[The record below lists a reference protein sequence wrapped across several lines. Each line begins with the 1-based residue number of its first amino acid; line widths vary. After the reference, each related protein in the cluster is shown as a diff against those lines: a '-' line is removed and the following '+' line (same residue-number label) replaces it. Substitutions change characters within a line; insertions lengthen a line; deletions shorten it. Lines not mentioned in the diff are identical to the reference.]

1 MESIAGRVALV
12 TGGGRGIGR
21 AIALALARA
30 GADVAITA
38 RTVPEIEAVAAEIA
52 ALGRRT
58 HFFPTDVSDRPA
70 LAKVPAIVAERL
82 GPVEILVNNAGMHAS
97 APVLRIDDRTWD
109 AILEVDLTAPFLLT
123 RACLPAMYERRWG
136 RILNVASVAGRIGLK
151 YGAAYASAKHGLL
164 GLTRSVAL
172 EGAKKGVTCNA
183 ICPSWTETRMLDDSV
198 EAISAATGRTLAEAR
213 EAILASS
220 PVGRA
225 ALPEEVADVAVWLAG
240 SPIVTGQA
248 IDVDGGE
255 VMP

>member
-30 GADVAITA
+30 GADVALCA
-38 RTVPEIEAVAAEIA
+38 RTVPELEAVAAEIA

-58 HFFPTDVSDRPA
+58 HFFPLDVSDREA
-70 LAKVPAIVAERL
+70 LGRAPRTVFDRL
-82 GPVEILVNNAGMHAS
+82 GSLDILVNNAGVSAS
-97 APVLRIDDRTWD
+97 APVPRTDDETWD
-109 AILEVDLTAPFLLT
+109 AVLAVDLTAPFLLT

-136 RILNVASVAGRIGLK
+136 RIINIASVAARIGLR
-151 YGAAYASAKHGLL
+151 YSVAYSAAKHGLL

-172 EGAKKGVTCNA
+172 EAARKGVTVNA
-183 ICPSWTETRMLDDSV
+183 ICPSWTETQMLDDAV
-198 EAISAATGRTLAEAR
+198 DAIAAHTGRTATEAR
-213 EAILASS
+213 AAILASS

-225 ALPEEVADVAVWLAG
+225 ALPEEVADAALWLVA

-255 VMP
+255 VMA

>member
-30 GADVAITA
+30 GAHVAVCA

-52 ALGRRT
+52 SLGRRT
-58 HFFPTDVSDRPA
+58 HFFPLDVSDRGA
-70 LAKVPAIVAERL
+70 LTRVPREVADRL
-82 GPVEILVNNAGMHAS
+82 GPTEILVNNAGVSAS
-97 APVLRIDDRTWD
+97 APVPRTDDETWD
-109 AILEVDLTAPFLLT
+109 AVLAVDLTAPFLLT

-136 RILNVASVAGRIGLK
+136 RILNIASVAGRVGLR
-151 YGAAYASAKHGLL
+151 YSVAYTAAKHGLL
-164 GLTRSVAL
+164 GLTRAVAL
-172 EGAKKGVTCNA
+172 EVAKKGVTVNA
-183 ICPSWTETRMLDDSV
+183 ICPSWTDTQMLDDAV
-198 EAISAATGRTLAEAR
+198 EAIAAHTGRTAAEAR
-213 EAILASS
+213 ATILASN

-225 ALPEEVADVAVWLAG
+225 ALPEEVADAAVWLAG

-255 VMP
+255 VMA